1 MEDGRAVLVGVVWL
15 LFMLLGGVGVDVE
28 KNFLQHLS
36 LKGSFATKPFAQISY
51 FLVHNAR

>member
-1 MEDGRAVLVGVVWL
+1 MEDGRAVLVGVVRL